1 MNGICHKCQ
10 AQTRE
15 DPRSFILV
23 PYFNA
28 EGTSAVVSELSA
40 LKIPLCAQA
49 MVEPVLKLNHH
60 LLGDFKPGPA
70 LTFGVLDT
78 PMACTRFVSDLDNW
92 DDG

>member
-1 MNGICHKCQ
+1 MTKERALASNILGRNDSMNGEEKPQ
-10 AQTRE
+10 
-15 DPRSFILV
+15 
-23 PYFNA
+23 
-28 EGTSAVVSELSA
+28 GT
-40 LKIPLCAQA
+40 IA

-92 DDG
+92 DDGSKKKE